1 MAISTEAGLTTERLA
16 EVSQLVKRAG
26 DEAVRLRIVERFLS
40 EVERRLLKMS
50 PQVFDIERIRA
61 ALQILKSLTADDEI
75 DECLEAEFRLDQE
88 FDLWRELIVKRD
100 ERIETYHFRRLCD
113 SAPYPLDDEVFLALA
128 GFYKSLP
135 LTSATQ
141 SKFDLSVTRLFTR
154 AVSHEKR
161 EIRSFRSET
170 VRRLKEL
177 FPSRSASF
185 SEAVT
190 SAVGAIDGFID
201 EALSLTDFEDLVA
214 ANLFDRY
221 RAFKRE
227 LGALFFEPDVIAAAI
242 ECNVVV
248 GNVFND
254 LLQTAD
260 DQLGKSLTVDVDIAG
275 ALHDP
280 APQSRSHVN
289 ELFRV
294 FFGDADASNVSL
306 SDEVHYLGKLLDRS
320 SGRDEALTAS
330 SHAQSTASTVQ
341 GRIAPILKTLSEAE
355 PDIQMLLTQ
364 MQQCE
369 ISKSAELNDFLY
381 AADGEPDVL
390 CRRALG
396 VIIWSVRFI
405 EVGLEPEHSRDL
417 IRREATSL
425 LTKSESLAA
434 KLRNEIEVSD
444 ELNES
449 RLRAVLNALLDARL
463 KLERAIVRFTDQT
476 ASGELQKPADET
488 DNAQDKA
495 DVQETNQGSN
505 YLTTV
510 LAILLV
516 AGLIVYLYTQGFFN
530 ELISIV
536 NQGK

>member
-1 MAISTEAGLTTERLA
+1 
-16 EVSQLVKRAG
+16 
-26 DEAVRLRIVERFLS
+26 
-40 EVERRLLKMS
+40 
-50 PQVFDIERIRA
+50 
-61 ALQILKSLTADDEI
+61 
-75 DECLEAEFRLDQE
+75 
-88 FDLWRELIVKRD
+88 
-100 ERIETYHFRRLCD
+100 
-113 SAPYPLDDEVFLALA
+113 
-128 GFYKSLP
+128 
-135 LTSATQ
+135 
-141 SKFDLSVTRLFTR
+141 
-154 AVSHEKR
+154 
-161 EIRSFRSET
+161 
-170 VRRLKEL
+170 
-177 FPSRSASF
+177 
-185 SEAVT
+185 
-190 SAVGAIDGFID
+190 
-201 EALSLTDFEDLVA
+201 
-214 ANLFDRY
+214 
-221 RAFKRE
+221 
-227 LGALFFEPDVIAAAI
+227 
-242 ECNVVV
+242 
-248 GNVFND
+248 
-254 LLQTAD
+254 
-260 DQLGKSLTVDVDIAG
+260 
-275 ALHDP
+275 
-280 APQSRSHVN
+280 
-289 ELFRV
+289 
-294 FFGDADASNVSL
+294 
-306 SDEVHYLGKLLDRS
+306 
-320 SGRDEALTAS
+320 
-330 SHAQSTASTVQ
+330 
-341 GRIAPILKTLSEAE
+341 
-355 PDIQMLLTQ
+355 MLLTQ

-476 ASGELQKPADET
+476 ASCELQKPADET